1 MGNNKRFYGLRLL
14 IAVVVIF
21 CCVSPSMG
29 EETTPYHGSRIFWD
43 MDSYREIFPN
53 EKYGRMIQL
62 HDGRLFAINGGVQGA
77 FSSDLGNTWSV
88 FTIQPWTDE
97 YYLGVP
103 DMVQLSDGTI
113 IVAINRL
120 PKKWS
125 SFHYSGVVVRRSTDG
140 GATWSDMIPVYQGSN
155 LIVDACWE
163 PALLELPSGELQCYF
178 SDETEFTST
187 DEQEIRMCRSFDKGL
202 TWSAPIVTSY
212 RPGYRDGMAVPIVL
226 KDKSAIVYTVE
237 DMGWIGRPKFTTTTI
252 RTTLAD
258 NWSSGTV
265 GANNSNRS
273 IIFATTPSSGYVS
286 AAPYLRQLPNG
297 ETVVSYQGNEDRVTT
312 DGDKYYDMSVVVGDA
327 AARNFKGRTRPFVV
341 PDNYHAQINS
351 IAVIDTGVVVAVG
364 MIGLGGQNS
373 NDIYM
378 IKGYPKTQAQ
388 ATYGNVTID
397 GQTTAADEWTTTG
410 GRQLT
415 MGQVIKNKTAM
426 DFAYDEDY
434 LYFTANVTDDDI
446 TTSGS
451 THDGV
456 YLMLDAAGVSSSTS
470 PKAGMYK
477 FFFGADGNV
486 TVQNGSGGNWVSG
499 SSTGINCVANT
510 GTSSYCIEAAIP
522 WSVIG
527 KTITTLYSTKMAM
540 DTRIVNAYSGGSAS
554 ETIAEASD
562 DASWSWL
569 SFRLMPSEVIT
580 GIQSKIIRCQ
590 K

>member
-1 MGNNKRFYGLRLL
+1 MR
-14 IAVVVIF
+14 
-21 CCVSPSMG
+21 
-29 EETTPYHGSRIFWD
+29 
-43 MDSYREIFPN
+43 
-53 EKYGRMIQL
+53 
-62 HDGRLFAINGGVQGA
+62 
-77 FSSDLGNTWSV
+77 
-88 FTIQPWTDE
+88 
-97 YYLGVP
+97 
-103 DMVQLSDGTI
+103 
-113 IVAINRL
+113 
-120 PKKWS
+120 
-125 SFHYSGVVVRRSTDG
+125 
-140 GATWSDMIPVYQGSN
+140 
-155 LIVDACWE
+155 
-163 PALLELPSGELQCYF
+163 
-178 SDETEFTST
+178 
-187 DEQEIRMCRSFDKGL
+187 
-202 TWSAPIVTSY
+202 
-212 RPGYRDGMAVPIVL
+212 
-226 KDKSAIVYTVE
+226 
-237 DMGWIGRPKFTTTTI
+237 
-252 RTTLAD
+252 
-258 NWSSGTV
+258 
-265 GANNSNRS
+265 
-273 IIFATTPSSGYVS
+273 
-286 AAPYLRQLPNG
+286 
-297 ETVVSYQGNEDRVTT
+297 
-312 DGDKYYDMSVVVGDA
+312 
-327 AARNFKGRTRPFVV
+327 
-341 PDNYHAQINS
+341 
-351 IAVIDTGVVVAVG
+351 
-364 MIGLGGQNS
+364 
-373 NDIYM
+373 
-378 IKGYPKTQAQ
+378 KGYPKTQAQ